1 MDYYARTEQWDEIIR
16 HCHGPI
22 KNYLYL
28 TYLNRA
34 LAEKGELADRMFAFD
49 QHGPQGLLASW
60 NKTFTVST
68 LLSDA
73 YFTLGEIALSQE
85 MAFEGYVTVIGAGNP
100 RNLQRLVQT
109 NLIYGTYPIAEKYI
123 SILEKTYAYHDW
135 AKRHRGFL
143 YNDKAIEADPVLGPK
158 RKALPKESNL
168 SGINGLEHDLLIRAE
183 QDPENQLPIQFT
195 GAIYLLSKDMKAF
208 QRLIEKYYGTPVLP
222 SLPVSFQEAV
232 ILLAEKDEDYW
243 KRFNVSGNVI
253 RTFAGY
259 RNLVVQNRNNPQL
272 PQLIKKSFGD
282 TYWSYYTLK

>member
-1 MDYYARTEQWDEIIR
+1 MPVPNNWDEIIR

-100 RNLQRLVQT
+100 RNLQRT
-109 NLIYGTYPIAEKYI
+109 C
-123 SILEKTYAYHDW
+123 
-135 AKRHRGFL
+135 
-143 YNDKAIEADPVLGPK
+143 
-158 RKALPKESNL
+158 SNKL
-168 SGINGLEHDLLIRAE
+168 DLR
-183 QDPENQLPIQFT
+183 
-195 GAIYLLSKDMKAF
+195 
-208 QRLIEKYYGTPVLP
+208 
-222 SLPVSFQEAV
+222 
-232 ILLAEKDEDYW
+232 
-243 KRFNVSGNVI
+243 NVS
-253 RTFAGY
+253 Y
-259 RNLVVQNRNNPQL
+259 RREIYQYLRKNICL
-272 PQLIKKSFGD
+272 S
-282 TYWSYYTLK
+282 

>member
-158 RKALPKESNL
+158 RKLFRRKVTYPVSTDWNM
-168 SGINGLEHDLLIRAE
+168 
-183 QDPENQLPIQFT
+183 
-195 GAIYLLSKDMKAF
+195 IYLSVRNKIRKISSRSNSPGLS
-208 QRLIEKYYGTPVLP
+208 ICC
-222 SLPVSFQEAV
+222 
-232 ILLAEKDEDYW
+232 
-243 KRFNVSGNVI
+243 
-253 RTFAGY
+253 
-259 RNLVVQNRNNPQL
+259 
-272 PQLIKKSFGD
+272 
-282 TYWSYYTLK
+282 LKT